1 MVIEME
7 GKNLIALI
15 SCFAR
20 YYHYKNNDVRIFSD
34 NMTEKILS
42 KEEYSSV
49 SKEMIKGIKFF
60 NSSFVGSYED
70 VLK

>member
-1 MVIEME
+1 M
-7 GKNLIALI
+7 IALI
-15 SCFAR
+15 SCFTR

-34 NMTEKILS
+34 NMAEKILS
-42 KEEYSSV
+42 KEEYSNI
-49 SKEMIKGIKFF
+49 SKKMIKGIKFF

>member
-1 MVIEME
+1 M
-7 GKNLIALI
+7 A
-15 SCFAR
+15 
-20 YYHYKNNDVRIFSD
+20 
-34 NMTEKILS
+34 EKILS
-42 KEEYSSV
+42 KEEYSSI